1 MVRVKQEYEYL
12 KSILSNKD
20 IERLENAIR
29 EGRTII
35 VDGPQG
41 PTGKSRFVRYLKE
54 RGVNATE
61 YWEAEVFTLDK
72 PLKNRN

>member
-1 MVRVKQEYEYL
+1 MNKVKQEYQYF
-12 KSILSNKD
+12 KSILSSKD
-20 IERLENAIR
+20 IARLENAIR